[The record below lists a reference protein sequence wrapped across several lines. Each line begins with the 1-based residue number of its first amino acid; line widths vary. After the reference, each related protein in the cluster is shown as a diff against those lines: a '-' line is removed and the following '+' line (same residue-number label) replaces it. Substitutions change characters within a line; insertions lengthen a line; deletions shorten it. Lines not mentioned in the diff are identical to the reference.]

1 MAKATFRHMGL
12 YDLEFTDA
20 DVVQASDY
28 IPKGEYNPHNVRPW
42 YVHNAGYCLG
52 VAFASC
58 EHDALDI
65 LADEGKLNGFL
76 VEEADMADYGEE
88 EEGITRC
95 GNASEPFD
103 LQTVDMFALPHVPFS
118 FAALFMAAQADA
130 QAQADQT
137 AQTVGA

>member
-1 MAKATFRHMGL
+1 MAKATFKHMGI
-12 YDLEFTDA
+12 YDLSFTDA
-20 DVVQASDY
+20 DVINARYDY
-28 IPKGEYNPHNVRPW
+28 IAKGESNPHNVRPW
-42 YVHNAGYCLG
+42 YIHNAGYCLG
-52 VAFASC
+52 VVFASC

-65 LADEGKLNGFL
+65 LADEGKLNHLL

-103 LQTVDMFALPHVPFS
+103 LETVDMFPLPHVPFS

-130 QAQADQT
+130 DQT